1 MSTVLVTGGAGYTG
15 GHLCRLLSCRGLRVR
30 TLVLPGGD
38 TRPLE
43 SAGIE
48 AVTGDLTK
56 PETLDAAVRDVE
68 TVYHI
73 AAVYREENIPRRLFW
88 DVNVGGTQNLI
99 EAAMKAGVK
108 RFVHCSTV
116 GVQGDIEN
124 PPAAEEAPY
133 RPGDHYQESKMEG
146 EMLALRYYQEKGA
159 PIAVFRP
166 VGIYGPGDTRFLKLF
181 RNVRKPMI
189 GSGNVLYHLTF
200 IDDLVEGIR
209 LVGETAGIEGQIFTL
224 AGPRYTTL
232 NELYAAIAAVLG
244 TKPSRIHIPVRPFLA
259 AAAVCEKICRPLH
272 IPPPIYPR
280 RVEFFV
286 KDRAF
291 DIAKAKRVLGYNP
304 KIDLAE
310 GLARTAEWYKA
321 QGLL

>member
-1 MSTVLVTGGAGYTG
+1 MSRVLVTGGAGYTG
-15 GHLCRLLSCRGLRVR
+15 GHLCRHLAGRGHKVR
-30 TLVLPGGD
+30 TLALPGSD
-38 TRPLE
+38 TGALA

-48 AVTGDLTK
+48 TVTGDLTK
-56 PETLDAAVRDVE
+56 PETLDHAVRDVE

-73 AAVYREENIPRRLFW
+73 AAVYREENVPKRLFF
-88 DVNVGGTQNLI
+88 DVNVGGTRNLI
-99 EAAMKAGVK
+99 EASMRRGVK

-116 GVQGDIEN
+116 GVQGDISN
-124 PPAAEEAPY
+124 PPATEEAPY
-133 RPGDHYQESKMEG
+133 NPGDHYQESKMEG
-146 EMLALRYYQEKGA
+146 ELLALKYFREKGA

-181 RNVRKPMI
+181 RNVTKPMI
-189 GSGNVLYHLTF
+189 GSGNVLYHLTY

-232 NELYAAIAAVLG
+232 NELYTAIAAALE
-244 TKPSRIHIPVRPFLA
+244 TKPSRVHIPVGPFLA
-259 AAAVCEKICRPLH
+259 AASVCEKVCRPLR
-272 IPPPIYPR
+272 ISPPIYPR

-291 DIAKAKRVLGYNP
+291 DIAKAKRVLGYDP

-310 GLARTAEWYKA
+310 GLARTGAWYKE